1 MNFAALNR
9 SFVEPFFAGIFCL
22 SALESRSY
30 LPLCG
35 RVRRPSVLTTQ
46 RGRHYSRP
54 QRFLLHHSRS
64 RAPPSKGLSTVRLS
78 SLALLSF
85 HFPRFHWHFHF
96 SAWFFF
102 LRLLSPVLIF
112 PELPATFLSHW
123 ATYGATATNTSSSF
137 TDHPS
142 PAVCP
147 YLLYRSR
154 ARFHRWF
161 PTLSRNWSPGYVTK
175 TKSAALNRSF
185 LLSRSSPGHFSVLL
199 RRVAFSRPYAGVST
213 D

>member
-1 MNFAALNR
+1 MQYWGMTLSGHVR
-9 SFVEPFFAGIFCL
+9 CSFFF
-22 SALESRSY
+22 SRF
-30 LPLCG
+30 
-35 RVRRPSVLTTQ
+35 SVV
-46 RGRHYSRP
+46 SISS
-54 QRFLLHHSRS
+54 F
-64 RAPPSKGLSTVRLS
+64 
-78 SLALLSF
+78 SLAIPLLCVS
-85 HFPRFHWHFHF
+85 
-96 SAWFFF
+96 F

-112 PELPATFLSHW
+112 PELQATFLSHW

-199 RRVAFSRPYAGVST
+199 WRVALSRPYAGVSA